1 MSTSSTKSSGKHST
15 LAHMTASYL
24 TIFSFQLF
32 WLYKQM
38 SLGTAPEFAT
48 YPDHPFSPDIC
59 VAISRMPDD
68 VAELALEGCLNIDLI
83 RMIAPILTLSSKF
96 VAEGKKERED
106 LRRIKCLAYE
116 LEELFSIT
124 DLTQLEV
131 LVIMALL
138 DFSVTLD
145 QERKQHWLLVGSA
158 QIHCSRL
165 LFTGT
170 DYDSTRH
177 DILVWTGAMIVA
189 CGEPTLQSARL
200 GQKILS
206 RCGRQRR
213 NDRSTI
219 LATCQRIAWDDILT
233 EKLDLRFEFDA
244 ASSSSSRSS
253 TVTPDHQS
261 VVSTISPE
269 SGPPST

>member
-1 MSTSSTKSSGKHST
+1 
-15 LAHMTASYL
+15 MTASYVS
-24 TIFSFQLF
+24 IFSFQLF

-59 VAISRMPDD
+59 LAISKMPDEL
-68 VAELALEGCLNIDLI
+68 AELALEGCLNIDLI
-83 RMIAPILTLSSKF
+83 KMIAPILTLSLKF
-96 VAEGKKERED
+96 AAEGKKERED

-131 LVIMALL
+131 LLIIALL

-145 QERKQHWLLVGSA
+145 QERKQHWLLVGSG
-158 QIHCSRL
+158 QINCSRL
-165 LFTGT
+165 LFTGIE
-170 DYDSTRH
+170 YDSTRH
-177 DILVWTGAMIVA
+177 DVLVWTGAMFVA

-206 RCGRQRR
+206 RCSRERR
-213 NDRSTI
+213 LDRSTVLI
-219 LATCQRIAWDDILT
+219 TCQRIAWDEVLT
-233 EKLDLRFEFDA
+233 EKLDMRFDFNA
-244 ASSSSSRSS
+244 TRSISSRSS
-253 TVTPDHQS
+253 NVTPNYKS
-261 VVSTISPE
+261 AVSTISPE
-269 SGPPST
+269 SEPPST